1 MRILETDSKDGLCRA
16 EGEHM
21 AIGAARPRQ
30 LSRSLDLSGVRVETD
45 RLRSDRAISD
55 FWRWWADGGA
65 RRSAATVESGDARRV
80 VPEIASLIE
89 AIDPKL
95 SWEFVPSRGVGPHRF
110 TVTAAGVPE
119 LRGVARRWLAK
130 SPKADAMWS
139 FGDLREPVRG
149 CAMHFRDRRLEFDE
163 AEVVVDVGLSQAD
176 VTVHHPGFA
185 GLRGADAGIAAYL
198 LLDAICGEAAVEMWV
213 GRIRAN
219 AIAPGDD
226 AVSLALL
233 PGILRKLAM
242 DNVDETGGP
251 AWQILH
257 GDTSCGP
264 LVAVVRVPLVALSAP
279 EFDRHVALRIP
290 YTDVE
295 DGGLPGPASLP
306 GLRDL
311 EDHLTDRIGA
321 NGECVGAESCDGRR
335 LLHFYVDSTTPAHE
349 QLRVA
354 ASGWDQGEVTT
365 TVTDDPGWQK
375 VQHLRV

>member
-1 MRILETDSKDGLCRA
+1 
-16 EGEHM
+16 M

-30 LSRSLDLSGVRVETD
+30 LSRSLDLSAVRIETA
-45 RLRSDRAISD
+45 RLRSDRAVSA
-55 FWRWWADGGA
+55 FWQWWAEAGA
-65 RRSAATVESGDARRV
+65 RRSAAAVESGDVRRV
-80 VPEIASLIE
+80 VPEITSLIE
-89 AIDPKL
+89 AIDPGL
-95 SWEFVPSRGVGPHRF
+95 SWEFVPGEAGGPHRF

-119 LRGVARRWLAK
+119 LRGAARRWLSGAP
-130 SPKADAMWS
+130 SGDETWC
-139 FGDLREPVRG
+139 FGDLREPVSG
-149 CAMHFRDRRLEFDE
+149 CAMFFRGRRLAFDH

-185 GLRGADAGIAAYL
+185 GLRGPDAGIAAYL
-198 LLDAICGEAAVEMWV
+198 LLDAVCGEAAVELWV

-226 AVSLALL
+226 AVSLAAL
-233 PGILRKLAM
+233 PLILRALAR
-242 DNVDETGGP
+242 DNVDETGDP
-251 AWQILH
+251 AWHILH
-257 GDTSCGP
+257 GETTWGP
-264 LVAVVRVPLVALSAP
+264 MVAVVRVPLVALSAP
-279 EFDRHVALRIP
+279 EFDRHVALRVP

-295 DGGLPGPASLP
+295 DGGLPGPWSLP

-311 EDHLTDRIGA
+311 EDHLVDRIGV

-354 ASGWDQGEVTT
+354 ASGWEQGDVTM
-365 TVTDDPGWQK
+365 TVTDDPGWRQ